1 MGRSDENDFVIAANE
16 STIEYSIKYT
26 KSNSST
32 LTSVDTLS
40 SILRDPQQ
48 WTNFKNLLSYC
59 DYYINYDSMAAGA
72 IKNILIPFSQAEYW
86 LSGGSEKGRK
96 FFNKWLDDINFHD
109 ILSGMANDYFRYGQT
124 YLYLYEDNYLQIL
137 PPHRCIIESLAVNG
151 EPVISFELDT
161 TRTMSNTDMT
171 ALERKYAGYPPEV
184 AKAAKDGGRYA
195 QLIVGNTYAVQGSK
209 AYWERYALPILTSAL
224 PWLLEKETLNGV
236 LINELENMKRSF
248 LEVQVG
254 DKDKLSKPNQKE
266 MQSVANA
273 YRNALSTSETN
284 LAVVS
289 WNVKSN
295 WVQSNNKEILNNI
308 SDSITFVNWNILSA
322 LSISPILAA
331 GDAPPNKATASSFS
345 TTQASIGVVNK
356 RINAFLHE
364 VERVLYKVMSKVAT
378 RNGMKVNSVP
388 KLTFDVVNI
397 GKEDRLMDELLNL
410 YNTGLLSAKTVLDN
424 TDYDYNQELE
434 NKKQS
439 FENGEDKYF
448 NIKSSLEESEEG
460 SSEVGRP
467 TMDVDD
473 RTSDPSESLK
483 NEIPTPSDEL

>member
-254 DKDKLSKPNQKE
+254 DKDKLPKPNQKE

-308 SDSITFVNWNILSA
+308 VVVKYNCNTWFDKSKMQ
-322 LSISPILAA
+322 ISSQ
-331 GDAPPNKATASSFS
+331 T
-345 TTQASIGVVNK
+345 
-356 RINAFLHE
+356 E
-364 VERVLYKVMSKVAT
+364 
-378 RNGMKVNSVP
+378 
-388 KLTFDVVNI
+388 
-397 GKEDRLMDELLNL
+397 
-410 YNTGLLSAKTVLDN
+410 
-424 TDYDYNQELE
+424 
-434 NKKQS
+434 
-439 FENGEDKYF
+439 
-448 NIKSSLEESEEG
+448 
-460 SSEVGRP
+460 
-467 TMDVDD
+467 
-473 RTSDPSESLK
+473 
-483 NEIPTPSDEL
+483 